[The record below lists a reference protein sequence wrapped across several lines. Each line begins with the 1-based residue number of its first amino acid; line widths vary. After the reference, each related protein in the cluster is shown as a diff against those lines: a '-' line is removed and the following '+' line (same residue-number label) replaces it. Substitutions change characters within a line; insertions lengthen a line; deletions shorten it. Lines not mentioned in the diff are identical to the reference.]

1 MKHPPI
7 AAVVLLR
14 EDGAALMQLRD
25 DKPGLARAN
34 MWVIP
39 GGHQDPDE
47 DNLTAARREL
57 KEETDYDC
65 PDLRYLNTYDDAND
79 VTGQNYKLTVFWGRY
94 DGRQTLRCLEGQA
107 LRFMSRAEAL
117 EAKVPE
123 VVVRAWDFALVAS
136 RETINHWNR
145 NESEIELMPT
155 ITHESLLKGQ
165 GCTKPN
171 LGGID
176 QEMAHKLYRSMT
188 RLRRMEMA
196 LYKEYHPADEMRCP
210 VHFCIGQEAVSA
222 SLSQLLR
229 PKDYVFSHHRSHG
242 YFMGKNAPMKAL
254 FAELYGRETGA
265 NGGRAGSQDIS
276 YAAANFYS
284 GAILA
289 GAVAIATG
297 AAYGEQ
303 YRGTDNIAVTGFGE
317 ACTDEGVFWEAI
329 SFAGLNQLP
338 MVFVCEN
345 NRYSTFSPQLDRQ
358 VSDNLTERVAAF
370 GVQGESIFG
379 NDVVTVYKTLEKA
392 VAKARAGKGPTFVQ
406 AYTYRWN
413 GHVGATGDETQG
425 YRTTEEVDYWKGMCP
440 IKLMEEALVGKGW
453 LDDAKKTKWI
463 AAIDQEIAEAFEFA
477 KSSPFPSDADWQSL
491 NYATATPEADR
502 LLHDVEG
509 GGFNQYQAEA
519 IPGPY

>member
-1 MKHPPI
+1 V
-7 AAVVLLR
+7 AVVLLR
-14 EDGAALMQLRD
+14 SDGAALMQLRD
-25 DKPGLARAN
+25 NKPGLPRAN

-39 GGHQDPDE
+39 GGHQDPGE
-47 DNLTAARREL
+47 ECLPAARREL

-65 PDLRYLNTYDDAND
+65 PDLCYLATIDDTND
-79 VTGQNYKLTVFWGRY
+79 VTGQTYKLTVFWARY
-94 DGRQTLRCLEGQA
+94 DGRQQVRCLEGRE
-107 LRFMSRAEAL
+107 LRFLPRREAGGMNM
-117 EAKVPE
+117 PE
-123 VVVRAWDFALVAS
+123 VVVQAWDLALRAS
-136 RETINHWNR
+136 TAKVCPLLNC
-145 NESEIELMPT
+145 NESEIEVMTT
-155 ITHESLLKGQ
+155 ITHEGLLRGE
-165 GCTKPN
+165 GCTKPDLHGFN
-171 LGGID
+171 
-176 QEMAHKLYRSMT
+176 QELAYKLYRSMM

-222 SLSQLLR
+222 SLSHLLGA
-229 PKDYVFSHHRSHG
+229 KDYVFSHHRSHG

-276 YAAANFYS
+276 YADVNFFS

-297 AAYGEQ
+297 AAFGER
-303 YRGTDNIAVTGFGE
+303 YRGTTNIAVTGFGE

-329 SFAGLNQLP
+329 SFARLNQLP
-338 MVFVCEN
+338 VVFVCEN

-358 VSDNLTERVAAF
+358 VSDNLAERVAAF
-370 GVQGESIFG
+370 GMDSVSIFG

-425 YRTTEEVDYWKGMCP
+425 YRTPEEVDYWKAMCP
-440 IKLMEEALVGKGW
+440 IKLLEEAFASTASLSDTQKSQ
-453 LDDAKKTKWI
+453 WI
-463 AAIDQEIAEAFEFA
+463 AAIDHEISEAFAYA
-477 KSSPFPSDADWQSL
+477 KSSPFPSEPDWHYL
-491 NYATATPEADR
+491 NYSTSTPEADR
-502 LLHDVEG
+502 LLVDVEG

-519 IPGPY
+519 VPGPY